1 MTIRDN
7 KYTVAILSQSGFVMV
22 FEFSKAGLNAGKRTL
37 LMFAMLLILL
47 GQVTDVRAGA
57 VKAAAKKTENPFD
70 APMRFWILRSGDPGC
85 EPLCAEWIYAMG
97 QITPDTIPAFKAVL
111 KEAGDRKLPLLIS
124 SPGGRVD
131 IAMQMGR
138 LVRKRKMNV
147 EVAQTRF
154 PGCSPSYLPC
164 AAEKQA
170 GFFRGYALTIG
181 SFCWS
186 ACPLVLAGG
195 IRRVTGPLAHTGVHQ
210 ITTVR
215 REYQVEYREKYRI
228 VSGKKKVVGR
238 KAVKRRTLGTS
249 TSTKLSKAMR
259 RQLLG
264 YFSEMGIDAKLLDAM
279 MSTPPTGIRRLT
291 MDELSNFGLATEI
304 SMPEVFT
311 VPGVCTLQPAPQ
323 NCIQRNLGS
332 AMQVLP
338 APQPAT
344 R

>member
-1 MTIRDN
+1 MGL
-7 KYTVAILSQSGFVMV
+7 K
-22 FEFSKAGLNAGKRTL
+22 FSKAGLNAGKRSL
-37 LMFAMLLILL
+37 LFFAMVLIFL
-47 GQVTDVRAGA
+47 GQVIGARAETFQG
-57 VKAAAKKTENPFD
+57 AAKKSENPFD

-97 QITPDTIPAFKAVL
+97 QITPETMPAFKAVL
-111 KEAGDRKLPLLIS
+111 KKVGDRKLPVLIS

-138 LVRKRKMNV
+138 MVRKLKMNV

-164 AAEKQA
+164 LAEKQE
-170 GFFRGYALTIG
+170 GFYRGYALTIG

-215 REYQVEYREKYRI
+215 RQYQVEYREKYRI

-264 YFSEMGIDAKLLDAM
+264 YFKEMGIDAKLLDAM

-291 MDELSNFGLATEI
+291 MDELSDFRLATEI

-311 VPGVCTLQPAPQ
+311 VPGVCTRQPAPQ
-323 NCIQRNLGS
+323 NCIQRRLDS
-332 AMQVLP
+332 AMPVLP
-338 APQPAT
+338 APQPA
-344 R
+344 RR